1 MSLIDK
7 VLSRRSIRAYAKK
20 RIPTPV
26 LNNIL
31 EAGRQAPSAGN
42 RQPWHF
48 IVVTDEEIKQTLSWG
63 RVNWFI
69 RDAPLTIVGCANTD
83 ARNWSI
89 MDATIALQNMVI
101 AAWAMGVGSCWLGSF
116 KEGDVK
122 QLLNIPDNWKVVA
135 LVTFGYPAE
144 GESRFP
150 ANFQDMRERLTT
162 KKPIKKIVSFNT
174 FQAPRT
180 RNIGC

>member
-7 VLSRRSIRAYAKK
+7 VLSRRSIRACSKK

-69 RDAPLTIVGCANTD
+69 KDAPLTIMGYATTD
-83 ARNWSI
+83 TGNW
-89 MDATIALQNMVI
+89 TIVDTTTALQNMVI
-101 AAWAMGVGSCWLGSF
+101 AAWAMGVGSCWLGAF

-144 GESRFP
+144 GENRFP

-162 KKPIKKIVSFNT
+162 KKSIEEIVSFNT
-174 FQAPRT
+174 FQDLET
-180 RNIGC
+180 L

>member
-31 EAGRQAPSAGN
+31 EAGRQAPSGGN

-48 IVVTDEEIKQTLSWG
+48 IVITDEEIKQTLSWG

-69 RDAPLTIVGCANTD
+69 KDAPLIIAGCANTD
-83 ARNWSI
+83 TGNWSI
-89 MDATIALQNMVI
+89 VNTTIALQNMVI
-101 AAWAMGVGSCWLGSF
+101 AAWVMDVGSCWLGAF
-116 KEGDVK
+116 REGDVK

-135 LVTFGYPAE
+135 LITFGYPAE
-144 GESRFP
+144 GENRFP
-150 ANFQDMRERLTT
+150 ANFQDMRERLTM
-162 KKPIKKIVSFNT
+162 KKPIEKIVSFNT
-174 FQAPRT
+174 FQALET
-180 RNIGC
+180 N

>member
-48 IVVTDEEIKQTLSWG
+48 IAVTDEEIKQTLSWG
-63 RVNWFI
+63 RVNWFV

-83 ARNWSI
+83 TGNWSI
-89 MDATIALQNMVI
+89 VDTTIALQNMVI
-101 AAWAMGVGSCWLGSF
+101 AAWVMGVGSCWLGAF
-116 KEGDVK
+116 KEEDVK
-122 QLLNIPDNWKVVA
+122 QLLNVPEKWTVVA

-150 ANFQDMRERLTT
+150 ANFQDMRERLST
-162 KKPIKKIVSFNT
+162 KKLIEEIVSLNT
-174 FQAPRT
+174 FQAPESH
-180 RNIGC
+180 

>member
-7 VLSRRSIRAYAKK
+7 VLSRRSIRAYTKK
-20 RIPTPV
+20 RITTPV

-42 RQPWHF
+42 GQPWHF
-48 IVVTDEEIKQTLSWG
+48 IAVTDEEIKQTLSWG

-69 RDAPLTIVGCANTD
+69 KDAPLTIVGCANTD
-83 ARNWSI
+83 TGSWST
-89 MDATIALQNMVI
+89 MDTTIALQNMVI
-101 AAWAMGVGSCWLGSF
+101 AAWAMGVGSCWLGAF

-144 GESRFP
+144 GENRFP

-162 KKPIKKIVSFNT
+162 KKPIEKIVSFNT
-174 FQAPRT
+174 FQAPET
-180 RNIGC
+180 H

>member
-7 VLSRRSIRAYAKK
+7 VLSRRSIRAYAEKS
-20 RIPTPV
+20 IPTPV

-42 RQPWHF
+42 GQPWHF
-48 IVVTDEEIKQTLSWG
+48 IAVTDEEIKQTLSWG

-69 RDAPLTIVGCANTD
+69 KDAPLTIVGCANTD
-83 ARNWSI
+83 TGSWST
-89 MDATIALQNMVI
+89 MDTTIALQNMVI
-101 AAWAMGVGSCWLGSF
+101 AAWAMDVGSCWLGAF

-122 QLLNIPDNWKVVA
+122 QRLNIPDNWKVVA

-150 ANFQDMRERLTT
+150 ANFQDMRERLTK
-162 KKPIKKIVSFNT
+162 KKPIEKIVSFNT
-174 FQAPRT
+174 FQDPET
-180 RNIGC
+180 H

>member
-7 VLSRRSIRAYAKK
+7 VLSRRSIRAYTEK
-20 RIPTPV
+20 RIPTLV

-42 RQPWHF
+42 GQPWHF
-48 IVVTDEEIKQTLSWG
+48 IAVTDEGIKQKLSWG

-69 RDAPLTIVGCANTD
+69 KDAPLTIVGCANTD
-83 ARNWSI
+83 TGNWSI
-89 MDATIALQNMVI
+89 MDTTIALQNMVI
-101 AAWAMGVGSCWLGSF
+101 AAWAMDVGSCWLGAF

-122 QLLNIPDNWKVVA
+122 KLLNIPDNWKVVA

-144 GESRFP
+144 GENRFP

-162 KKPIKKIVSFNT
+162 KKPIEKIVSFNT
-174 FQAPRT
+174 FQAPET
-180 RNIGC
+180 H